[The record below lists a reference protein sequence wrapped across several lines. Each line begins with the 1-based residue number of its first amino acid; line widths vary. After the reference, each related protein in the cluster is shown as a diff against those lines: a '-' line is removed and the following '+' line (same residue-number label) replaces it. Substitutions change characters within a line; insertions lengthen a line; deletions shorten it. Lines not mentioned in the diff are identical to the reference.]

1 VGAVSYAREL
11 GAFTVALTC
20 VPGSPITNSAEVS
33 IVPVVGPEV
42 IAGSTRLKAG
52 SAQKMVLNMLST
64 ASLVKLGYVTGNRM
78 TNLQPRN
85 AKLRERAVR
94 IIMAETGVSESVA
107 RDALKAANGVQKA
120 IEQLRSL
127 NATSTERGQATLPNP
142 ETS

>member
-1 VGAVSYAREL
+1 
-11 GAFTVALTC
+11 
-20 VPGSPITNSAEVS
+20 
-33 IVPVVGPEV
+33 
-42 IAGSTRLKAG
+42 
-52 SAQKMVLNMLST
+52 MLST
-64 ASLVKLGYVTGNRM
+64 ASLVKLGYVTGNLM

-107 RDALKAANGVQKA
+107 RDALKAANGVVRKA
-120 IEQLRSL
+120 IEQLSSL